1 MQKLDSDSSDSETE
15 ADKRDKVTVEDE
27 ADLPEE
33 DEEGGRFF
41 EDGLNTKGREVLDWV
56 DMGEEL
62 EEEEINSLYFKKQI
76 LKLEK
81 FISKN
86 SELRTKYSSEP
97 KR

>member
-1 MQKLDSDSSDSETE
+1 
-15 ADKRDKVTVEDE
+15 
-27 ADLPEE
+27 
-33 DEEGGRFF
+33 
-41 EDGLNTKGREVLDWV
+41 
-56 DMGEEL
+56 MGEEL